1 MQAISK
7 KRASIKKPFTL
18 YFNYSRKIES
28 KKININIL
36 NNLKL
41 KKIDENKFPVIKI
54 LDLLPSKTSLFETVL
69 VAANDQLVNLF
80 LDKKIKFNE
89 ISKNILKLMNRKE
102 FLGYKKIKPKNIQD
116 IHILSKY
123 VRLKVK
129 SLCV

>member
-1 MQAISK
+1 
-7 KRASIKKPFTL
+7 
-18 YFNYSRKIES
+18 
-28 KKININIL
+28 
-36 NNLKL
+36 
-41 KKIDENKFPVIKI
+41 VIKI

-102 FLGYKKIKPKNIQD
+102 FLGYKKIEPKNIQE

-123 VRLKVK
+123 VRLKNK

>member
-1 MQAISK
+1 M
-7 KRASIKKPFTL
+7 
-18 YFNYSRKIES
+18 
-28 KKININIL
+28 
-36 NNLKL
+36 
-41 KKIDENKFPVIKI
+41 
-54 LDLLPSKTSLFETVL
+54 LPSKTSLFETVL

-102 FLGYKKIKPKNIQD
+102 FLRYKKIKPKNIQD
-116 IHILSKY
+116 IHTLSKY